1 MTKIILTCLALLL
14 AGCSSIASIGAGV
27 GAMPVSQ
34 RPTYDSPQQ
43 VIYRIDEHRYITLE
57 NYEDCRV
64 GGIMKWHDARKDLHV
79 VMSRYKDGGRGFWP
93 GKFSIEP
100 GDERFAVPSFGCGD
114 KACYLTIAFTNDA
127 GNTWDTFV
135 GGQYSLYA
143 YKEAGSRQ
151 AVIDTDV
158 RVTKEGHIY
167 VIPWHRHMYSRYRL
181 DGTKDQN
188 PKGTAI
194 RDERCAPENTDTM
207 SSFDRQALEEKC
219 NDSRTKKPPFPPLP
233 PGRYDEYDFA
243 SVPRIKTTSGQE
255 RFTCDPSLNPV
266 INDDD

>member
-1 MTKIILTCLALLL
+1 MTKIILTSLALLL
-14 AGCSSIASIGAGV
+14 AGCGSIASIGAGV

-43 VIYRIDEHRYITLE
+43 VIYRIDAHRYITLE
-57 NYEDCRV
+57 NYHDCRV
-64 GGIMKWHDARKDLHV
+64 GGIMKWHDDRKDLHV

-93 GKFSIEP
+93 GQFSIEP

-135 GGQYSLYA
+135 GEQYSLYA
-143 YKEAGSRQ
+143 YKDEGSRQ
-151 AVIDTDV
+151 AVINTDV
-158 RVTKEGHIY
+158 RVTKEGYIY
-167 VIPWHRHMYSRYRL
+167 VIPKKSFYYRIRL

-188 PKGTAI
+188 PRGTPI
-194 RDERCAPENTDTM
+194 GDERCWPENSDAM
-207 SSFDRQALEEKC
+207 SSLESRALEEKC
-219 NDSRTKKPPFPPLP
+219 NASRTKKPPFPPIK
-233 PGRYDEYDFA
+233 PGRYDQYDFA
-243 SVPRIKTTSGQE
+243 SIPRVKTPSGQE

-266 INDDD
+266 IKDDE

>member
-1 MTKIILTCLALLL
+1 MTKIILASLAVVLT
-14 AGCSSIASIGAGV
+14 GCGSIASIGTGA

-34 RPTYDSPQQ
+34 RPIYDSPQQ
-43 VIYRIDEHRYITLE
+43 LIYRIDEHRYITLE
-57 NYEDCRV
+57 NYRDCGV
-64 GGIMKWHDARKDLHV
+64 GGIMKWHDDRKDLHV

-93 GKFSIEP
+93 GKFSVEP

-135 GGQYSLYA
+135 GERYSLYA
-143 YKEAGSRQ
+143 YKEDSERQ

-158 RVTKEGHIY
+158 RVTKEGYIY
-167 VIPWHRHMYSRYRL
+167 VIPWHKHFYYRYRL
-181 DGTKDQN
+181 NGSKDQYAT
-188 PKGTAI
+188 PTG
-194 RDERCAPENTDTM
+194 DERCWPENSDAM
-207 SSFDRQALEEKC
+207 SSLESRALEEKC
-219 NDSRTKKPPFPPLP
+219 NTSRSKKPPFPPLP

-243 SVPRIKTTSGQE
+243 SIPGIKTPSGQE

-266 INDDD
+266 IKDDE